1 MRRSVLRPS
10 VLVALAMVLAA
21 CGSGGTA
28 TPTSV
33 PTPSAPPVQPS
44 AAASAGAVGSGVPG
58 SAAYD
63 ITIPSSWQSFDLS
76 DPSAKAALDAYVAAN
91 PSMAASIQQFET
103 IPGVRMAINPLLG
116 NVMLVFTTP
125 SSGIPLD
132 LLAQTF
138 TAQFQAV
145 PGLQGTPNP
154 ENVTLPGGDAVH
166 WTLALTSNKPGGGTV
181 SVQESIYLF
190 ANPSYAAVVEFVTP
204 SGGAIPDEQ
213 AIVGSFAFK

>member
-1 MRRSVLRPS
+1 MRRSVLIPS
-10 VLVALAMVLAA
+10 VLIALAVVLVA
-21 CGSGGTA
+21 CGGGGTA
-28 TPTSV
+28 APTSV

-44 AAASAGAVGSGVPG
+44 ANASAGPVDSGVPG

-91 PSMAASIQQFET
+91 PSMAASIKQFET

-145 PGLQGTPNP
+145 PGLQDTPKP

-181 SVQESIYLF
+181 SVEESIYLF
-190 ANPSYAAVVEFVTP
+190 ANSTYAAVVEFVTP

-213 AIVGSFAFK
+213 AIVGSFKFK